1 LRWGYLGFIGRRVRN
16 SLWELLWN
24 HLLTTLT
31 MAMTLFVFGAFI
43 LLQENLQSWLH
54 GLGEQVQINAYLDNE
69 VVEKDVHSLEERI
82 RDFAEVATV
91 RRISKAQAWADFSA
105 ALGAQSN
112 VLEGLPADVLPAS
125 FEISIKP
132 TYQDSRLVEDIAD
145 RIGRLTGISAVEYPH
160 ESVEKLSLVV
170 LTVQWAKWLVG
181 GVLFVA
187 TFFIVAST
195 VRLALTA
202 RKEEIDIMQLVGASE
217 ELIQAPFVIEGLM
230 QGLIGGAVAVLGLWG
245 LYEFVVQHLLSHTLL
260 FGPVTLRFLEGFS
273 IARLLIIGCALGA
286 MASLFS
292 LRRFLRT
299 WRG

>member
-1 LRWGYLGFIGRRVRN
+1 MRWGYLGFIGRRVRN
-16 SLWELLWN
+16 SLWELLWS
-24 HLLTTLT
+24 HVLTTLT

-43 LLQENLQSWLH
+43 LLQENLQSWLY
-54 GLGEQVQINAYLDNE
+54 GLGDEIQINAYLDNALG
-69 VVEKDVHSLEERI
+69 EKNIGSLEQRI
-82 RDFAEVATV
+82 RDFAEVASV
-91 RRISKAQAWADFSA
+91 RRISKAQAWADFRA

-125 FEISIKP
+125 FEIALKP
-132 TYQDSRLVEDIAD
+132 SHRNGRLVEEIAN
-145 RIGRLTGISAVEYPH
+145 RLRALDGISAVEYPQ
-160 ESVEKLSLVV
+160 ESLEKLTLVV

-181 GVLFVA
+181 GILFVA

-195 VRLALTA
+195 VRLAVAA

-217 ELIQAPFVIEGLM
+217 ELIQAPFVIEGIL

-245 LYEFVVQHLLSHTLL
+245 LYHFANYDLLSHTLL
-260 FGPVTLRFLEGFS
+260 FAPTTLRFLDSFS
-273 IARLLIIGCALGA
+273 IARLIIVGCLLGA
-286 MASLFS
+286 IASLFS